1 MSNPKKDIHIY
12 IAVSEREARSQM
24 EDILVLDGFDV
35 STFATPKDLWE
46 HFQTRPAR
54 FIIIDK
60 AFDGEFSGL
69 DLVKKIRR
77 QNLLPY
83 VYVLV
88 RSTVE
93 QLSEI
98 EVALAAGTNDCLV
111 IFKRHDP
118 FQIRSKILV
127 GLQWLNCIDSVNSV
141 VAKMEVKP
149 SGKQLLA
156 RT

>member
-1 MSNPKKDIHIY
+1 MFDLKKGIHIY
-12 IAVSEREARSQM
+12 IVVSEREARSQM

-54 FIIIDK
+54 FIIIDES
-60 AFDGEFSGL
+60 FGGEFSGL
-69 DLVKKIRR
+69 DVVKTIRR

-88 RSTVE
+88 RSTIE

-98 EVALAAGTNDCLV
+98 EAALAAGANDCLV

-127 GLQWLNCIDSVNSV
+127 GLHWLNYIDSVNSV

-149 SGKQLLA
+149 SGKQLV
-156 RT
+156 TGT